1 MKLLTHN
8 ILACHI
14 KGVQNNYP
22 FIIEAVQVETKDAD
36 FNPGAP
42 CSPLACLRWSGPQ
55 LPSLL
60 ALTLPVPSQTSSSIS
75 SPG

>member
-14 KGVQNNYP
+14 KGIQNNYP
-22 FIIEAVQVETKDAD
+22 FIIEAVQIETKDAD

-42 CSPLACLRWSGPQ
+42 CIMGLHAPENAGPQ
-55 LPSLL
+55 VP
-60 ALTLPVPSQTSSSIS
+60 LTPS
-75 SPG
+75 SPSDFSRRLP